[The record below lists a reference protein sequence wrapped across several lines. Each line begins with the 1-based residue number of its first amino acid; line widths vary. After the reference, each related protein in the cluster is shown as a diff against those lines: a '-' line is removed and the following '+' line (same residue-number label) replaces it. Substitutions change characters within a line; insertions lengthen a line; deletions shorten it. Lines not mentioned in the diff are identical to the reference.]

1 MKKLLSVMFVL
12 LLVLT
17 VVFAACDKVADNTEY
32 YDKITKSLKFNLNY
46 EGKSFLNDG
55 VGVARVDAYTDG
67 DTTRFYTEKDGTVN
81 IRYFCIDTP
90 ESTSKVE
97 KWGKAASNFV
107 HDRLSQA
114 TLIVLESSTGG
125 AATKDSY
132 GTRYLGY
139 VWYKTATEDFKL
151 LNLEIVENGF
161 SLNKGNSTSAY
172 KYNSYFVKAEN
183 FARSIQLRWFSKKAD
198 PLYSSDPIEF
208 SIKDFSNNIE
218 LYYDEENNVGAKVIF
233 EAYLV
238 DLTVSESGTHNFV
251 AAQYDAET
259 GKQYTINVYAG
270 YNSSHASTMT
280 VGSYYKFVG
289 SLQKY
294 GSAFQISDITYS
306 DIFDGPQ
313 TTFLR
318 KANYYLMFDSSNSK
332 ASLDQFAGNVY
343 TNITVTEVEA
353 VANGVLSFKGTAYMR
368 TATGS
373 STEAKTFTFKLA
385 VGDDTDV
392 SKIVVDASLRLNGLQ
407 LTAGEITVIEIL

>member
-1 MKKLLSVMFVL
+1 MKKLLSVMFVF

-17 VVFAACDKVADNTEY
+17 VVFAACDKVADNTEF

-46 EGKSFLNDG
+46 EGKSFLTDG

-114 TLIVLESSTGG
+114 TVIVLESSTGK

-198 PLYSSDPIEF
+198 PLFNNDPVEF
-208 SIKDFSNNIE
+208 SIKDFTNNIE
-218 LYYDEENNVGAKVIF
+218 LYYDEENGVGAKVIF
-233 EAYLV
+233 EAYLI
-238 DLTVSESGTHNFV
+238 DLSVSDSGTHNFI

-270 YNSSHASTMT
+270 YNSSYASNMT
-280 VGSYYKFVG
+280 VGNYYKFVG

-306 DIFDGPQ
+306 EIFDGLS

-332 ASLDQFAGNVY
+332 ANLEQYAGNVY
-343 TNITVTEVEA
+343 SNVSVTKVEA
-353 VANGVLSFKGTAYMR
+353 VANGVLTFEGTA
-368 TATGS
+368 TLIKPSGTD
-373 STEAKTFTFKLA
+373 AKTFTFKLA
-385 VGDDTDV
+385 VDDDFDV
-392 SKIVVDASLRLNGLQ
+392 SSITVGAILRLNGLQ
-407 LTAGEITVIEIL
+407 LTAGEITVLEII